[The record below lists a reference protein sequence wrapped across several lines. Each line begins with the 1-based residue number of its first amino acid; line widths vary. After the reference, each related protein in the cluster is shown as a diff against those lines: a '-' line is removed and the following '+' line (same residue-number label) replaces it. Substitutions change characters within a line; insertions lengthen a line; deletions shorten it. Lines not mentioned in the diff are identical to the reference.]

1 MAVLGH
7 QHIREDFETQ
17 FRAEV
22 VEGLDEFALEAVG
35 VKNARPPINVFGQ
48 LVVVTLP
55 IEVPQTRHRRSLAQG
70 ESAAYI
76 KIDVCAT
83 QVFGLG

>member
-1 MAVLGH
+1 MLGH
-7 QHIREDFETQ
+7 QHIGENFETQ

-48 LVVVTLP
+48 VVVVTLP
-55 IEVPQTRHRRSLAQG
+55 LEVPQSRHRRSLP
-70 ESAAYI
+70 E
-76 KIDVCAT
+76 VPHT
-83 QVFGLG
+83 